1 MVDFFMKQHFQLSKV
16 ATALAVVGGVS
27 LFGNSA
33 MAATSTPLAGQNISN
48 VATAT
53 YTDNTNTERVVTS
66 NVVKTLVAQVGSFTL
81 VQSNERQTAANSSVS
96 FPHILTNTGNGTD
109 SFTLKIANDT
119 GTFDWAS
126 YNVYVDRNQDGIA
139 DNDVALTETTA
150 IELAAGESIGLVV
163 VAKTPLAA
171 TASQYDSLTLTAT
184 AKTAA
189 LYDTGKETAS
199 NIDKATIITGAVIEI
214 KKEASVST
222 IGANGY
228 ITYTLTFQN
237 KGTAAATSDVI
248 IYDVLPSNVTF
259 DTSTVPD
266 AKLVAY
272 YNGSSTALNPGNTDA
287 DGFYFKTRSDKK
299 EAFTFNAGKLAAG
312 STGKLT
318 FTVKVKN
325 AAENGE
331 KITNTAYADTDGY
344 TSGTN
349 TPLTPDNVPTVPP
362 TTTDTTLVPS
372 NPNNVTVLGT
382 TSHSINDDASV
393 SWIDNNIPTGSAAG
407 IDDQVHAV
415 AVQGQAIVF
424 GNNTTDGDVIYV
436 HNSGTTTDSYNLS
449 VATELGSSL
458 PAGSIIEILKAD
470 GKTPVTDNNTGPIA
484 AGGSLKFVVR
494 VTLPTSGTVDAGT
507 KLTMTSA
514 SVSNSSNK
522 DTISL
527 VVDSFTKSA
536 VDLIHNKGTTSSP
549 VYVGDGQKSSTGVPD
564 TALVPG
570 TSKQLDVTIKNTG
583 GTPDNYNITV
593 EGVPTGWTAELFGK
607 DASGNCTNTKVT
619 NSGTI
624 ANGSTGSYCLVVT
637 VPDGTPATNIPA
649 TITVKISSPST
660 GTSDEIGFNLTIAE
674 QRAISFTPDR
684 QGQLA
689 PGGSIIYSHTLT
701 NIGNVTEAD
710 GSKTLNFALPT
721 PSAGETVTVYVDVN
735 GNGILDTNELVTG
748 TGTGTLNSILQNAKF
763 DPSKL
768 AGLQQGESVTVYVK
782 VEAAATAT
790 AGQSYTS
797 TVQIN
802 PETGATLGSN
812 SILSITDRTVINLGS
827 VRLEKLQVAADCT
840 VTPTDSEY
848 TGNLQNAKPGQCVFY
863 KVTATNQGNADA
875 TAVMINDAVPAYT
888 TYKVGSVARDPSTQ
902 GAAPTETSGNVSY
915 NVGTLIP
922 GAYATL
928 KFAVT
933 VDKATP

>member
-1 MVDFFMKQHFQLSKV
+1 MKQHFQLSKV
-16 ATALAVVGGVS
+16 AAALAVAGGVS
-27 LFGNSA
+27 LFGSSA
-33 MAATSTPLAGQNISN
+33 MAAASTPLAGQNISN

-53 YTDNTNTERVVTS
+53 YTDNTQTERVVTS

-109 SFTLKIANDT
+109 SFKLSIANDA

-126 YNVYVDRNQDGIA
+126 YNVYIDRNQDGIA
-139 DNDVALTETTA
+139 DDGAAALTPTTA

-171 TASQYDSLTLTAT
+171 TAGQNDSLILTAT
-184 AKTAA
+184 ATTTA
-189 LYDTGKETAS
+189 LYDAGKNTVS
-199 NIDKATIITGAVIEI
+199 NTDKATIITGAVIEI

-259 DTSTVPD
+259 ADTAD
-266 AKLVAY
+266 GKLTAH
-272 YNGSSTALNPGNTDA
+272 YNGSTSALTRDGTDSDKFA
-287 DGFYFKTRSDKK
+287 YVSSGRSDAK

-325 AAENGE
+325 AAADGE
-331 KITNTAYADTDGY
+331 KITNTAYADTDGF
-344 TSGTN
+344 TPGTN
-349 TPLTPDNVPTVPP
+349 TPLTPDNVPSAPP
-362 TTTDTTLVPS
+362 VTTDTTLVPS
-372 NPNNVTVLGT
+372 NPNNVTVVGT
-382 TSHSINDDASV
+382 TAHSINDDAST
-393 SWIDNNIPTGSAAG
+393 SWIDNNVPAGSAAG

-415 AVQGQAIVF
+415 ASQGQAIVF
-424 GNNTTDGDVIYV
+424 GNNAAGGDVIYV
-436 HNSGTTTDSYNLS
+436 HNSGTTADSYNLS
-449 VATELGSSL
+449 VAAATGSSL

-470 GKTPVTDNNTGPIA
+470 GKTPVTDNNTGPIE

-494 VTLPTSGTVDAGT
+494 VTLPTSGTVAAGT
-507 KLTMTSA
+507 KLTMTST

-527 VVDSFTKSA
+527 VVDLFTKSA
-536 VDLIHNKGTTSSP
+536 VDLVHNTGTAGSP
-549 VYVGDGQKSSTGVPD
+549 VYVGDGLNSSTGVPD

-583 GTPDNYNITV
+583 GTPDNYNLAV

-624 ANGSTGSYCLVVT
+624 ANGGAGSYCLVVT
-637 VPDGTPATNIPA
+637 APDGTPAKNIPE

-660 GTSDEIGFNLTIAE
+660 GSNDSIGFKLMVAE

-701 NIGNVTEAD
+701 NIGNVAEAA
-710 GSKTLNFALPT
+710 GGKTLNFALPT
-721 PSAGETVTVYVDVN
+721 PAAGETVTVYVDADGDGV
-735 GNGILDTNELVTG
+735 LDAEELVSTAAG
-748 TGTGTLNSILQNAKF
+748 HSLNEILQNAKF
-763 DPSKL
+763 DKAGL

-797 TVQIN
+797 TVQIQ
-802 PETGATLGSN
+802 PEVGATLGSN

-827 VRLEKLQVAADCT
+827 VRLEKFQFAADCT
-840 VTPTDSEY
+840 ATPADADY
-848 TGNLQNAKPGQCVFY
+848 TVNLQNAKPGQCVFY

-875 TAVMINDAVPAYT
+875 TAVVINDAVPAYT
-888 TYKVGSVARDPSTQ
+888 KYKGGSVAREPAAQ
-902 GAAPTETSGNVSY
+902 GTAPTEANGNVNY
-915 NVGTLIP
+915 NVGTLTP
-922 GAYATL
+922 SASATL

-933 VDKATP
+933 VDKAAP

>member
-1 MVDFFMKQHFQLSKV
+1 MKQHFQLSKV
-16 ATALAVVGGVS
+16 AAALAVAGGVS
-27 LFGNSA
+27 LFGSSA
-33 MAATSTPLAGQNISN
+33 MAAASTPLAGQNISN

-53 YTDNTNTERVVTS
+53 YTDNTQTERVVTS

-109 SFTLKIANDT
+109 SFKLSIANDAS
-119 GTFDWAS
+119 GSFDWAS
-126 YNVYVDRNQDGIA
+126 YNVYIDRNQDGIA
-139 DNDVALTETTA
+139 DDGAAALTPTTA

-171 TASQYDSLTLTAT
+171 TAGQNDSLILTAT
-184 AKTAA
+184 ATAA
-189 LYDTGKETAS
+189 LYDAGKNTVS
-199 NIDKATIITGAVIEI
+199 NTDKATIITGAVIEI

-259 DTSTVPD
+259 ADTADS
-266 AKLVAY
+266 KLTAH
-272 YNGSSTALNPGNTDA
+272 YNGSTSALTR
-287 DGFYFKTRSDKK
+287 DGIDSDKFAYVSSGRSDAK

-325 AAENGE
+325 AAADGE
-331 KITNTAYADTDGY
+331 KITNTAYADTDGF

-349 TPLTPDNVPTVPP
+349 TPLTPDNVPSAPP
-362 TTTDTTLVPS
+362 VTTDTTLVPS
-372 NPNNVTVLGT
+372 NPNNVTVVGT
-382 TSHSINDDASV
+382 TAHSINDDAST
-393 SWIDNNIPTGSAAG
+393 SWIDNNVPAGSAAG

-415 AVQGQAIVF
+415 ASQGQAIVF
-424 GNNTTDGDVIYV
+424 GNNAAGGDVIYV
-436 HNSGTTTDSYNLS
+436 HNSGTTADSYNLS
-449 VATELGSSL
+449 VAAAAGSSL

-470 GKTPVTDNNTGPIA
+470 GKTPVTDNNTGPIE

-494 VTLPTSGTVDAGT
+494 VTLPTSGTVADGT
-507 KLTMTSA
+507 TLTMTST

-527 VVDSFTKSA
+527 VVDLFTKSA
-536 VDLIHNKGTTSSP
+536 VDLVHNTGTAGSP
-549 VYVGDGQKSSTGVPD
+549 VYVGDGLNSSTGVPD

-583 GTPDNYNITV
+583 GTPDNYNLAV

-624 ANGSTGSYCLVVT
+624 ANGGAGSYCLVVT
-637 VPDGTPATNIPA
+637 APDGTPAKNIPE

-660 GTSDEIGFNLTIAE
+660 GSNDSIGFKLMVAE

-701 NIGNVTEAD
+701 NIGNVAEAA
-710 GSKTLNFALPT
+710 GGKTLNFALPT
-721 PSAGETVTVYVDVN
+721 PAAGETVTVYVDADGDGV
-735 GNGILDTNELVTG
+735 LDAEELVSTAAG
-748 TGTGTLNSILQNAKF
+748 HSLNEILQNAKF
-763 DPSKL
+763 DKAGL

-797 TVQIN
+797 TVQIQ
-802 PETGATLGSN
+802 PEVGATLGSN

-827 VRLEKLQVAADCT
+827 VRLEKFQFAADCT
-840 VTPTDSEY
+840 ATPADADY
-848 TGNLQNAKPGQCVFY
+848 TVNLQNAKPGQCVFY

-875 TAVMINDAVPAYT
+875 TAVVINDAVPAYT
-888 TYKVGSVARDPSTQ
+888 KYKGGSVAREPAAQ
-902 GAAPTETSGNVSY
+902 GTAPTEANGNVNY
-915 NVGTLIP
+915 NVGTLTP
-922 GAYATL
+922 SASATL

-933 VDKATP
+933 VDKAAP

>member
-1 MVDFFMKQHFQLSKV
+1 MKQHFQLSKV
-16 ATALAVVGGVS
+16 AAALAVAGGVS
-27 LFGNSA
+27 LFGSSA
-33 MAATSTPLAGQNISN
+33 MAAASTPLAGQNISN

-53 YTDNTNTERVVTS
+53 YTDNTQTERVVTS

-109 SFTLKIANDT
+109 SFKLSIANDA

-126 YNVYVDRNQDGIA
+126 YNVYIDRNQDGIA
-139 DNDVALTETTA
+139 DDGAAALTPTTA

-171 TASQYDSLTLTAT
+171 TAGQNDSLILTAT
-184 AKTAA
+184 ATTTA
-189 LYDTGKETAS
+189 LYDAGKNTVS
-199 NIDKATIITGAVIEI
+199 NTDKATIITGAVIEI

-259 DTSTVPD
+259 ADTAD
-266 AKLVAY
+266 GKLTAH
-272 YNGSSTALNPGNTDA
+272 YNGSTSALTRDGTDSDKFA
-287 DGFYFKTRSDKK
+287 YVSSGRSDAK

-325 AAENGE
+325 AAADGE
-331 KITNTAYADTDGY
+331 KITNTAYADTDGF
-344 TSGTN
+344 TPGTN
-349 TPLTPDNVPTVPP
+349 TPLTPDNVPSAPP
-362 TTTDTTLVPS
+362 VTTDTTLVPS
-372 NPNNVTVLGT
+372 NPNNVTVVGT
-382 TSHSINDDASV
+382 TAHSINDDASI
-393 SWIDNNIPTGSAAG
+393 SWIDNNVPAGSAAG

-415 AVQGQAIVF
+415 ASQGQAIVF
-424 GNNTTDGDVIYV
+424 GNNAAGGDVIYV
-436 HNSGTTTDSYNLS
+436 HNSGTTADSYNLS
-449 VATELGSSL
+449 VAAATGSSL

-470 GKTPVTDNNTGPIA
+470 GKTPVTDNNTGPIE

-494 VTLPTSGTVDAGT
+494 VTLPTSGTVAAGT
-507 KLTMTSA
+507 KLTMTST

-527 VVDSFTKSA
+527 VVDLFTKSA
-536 VDLIHNKGTTSSP
+536 VDLVHNTGTAGSP
-549 VYVGDGQKSSTGVPD
+549 VYVGDGLNSSTGVPD

-583 GTPDNYNITV
+583 GTPDNYNLAV

-624 ANGSTGSYCLVVT
+624 ANGGAGSYCLVVT
-637 VPDGTPATNIPA
+637 APDGTPATSIPE

-660 GTSDEIGFNLTIAE
+660 GSNDSIGFKLMVAE

-701 NIGNVTEAD
+701 NIGNVAEAA
-710 GSKTLNFALPT
+710 GGKTLNFALPT
-721 PSAGETVTVYVDVN
+721 PAAGETVTVYVDADGDGV
-735 GNGILDTNELVTG
+735 LDAEELVSTAAG
-748 TGTGTLNSILQNAKF
+748 HSLNEILQNAKF
-763 DPSKL
+763 DKAGL

-797 TVQIN
+797 TVQIQ
-802 PETGATLGSN
+802 PEVGAALGSN

-827 VRLEKLQVAADCT
+827 VRLEKFQFAADCT
-840 VTPTDSEY
+840 ATPADADY
-848 TGNLQNAKPGQCVFY
+848 TVNLQNAKPGQCVFY

-875 TAVMINDAVPAYT
+875 TAVVINDAVPAYT
-888 TYKVGSVARDPSTQ
+888 KYKGGSVAREPVAQ
-902 GAAPTETSGNVSY
+902 GTAPTEANGNVNY
-915 NVGTLIP
+915 NVGTLTP
-922 GAYATL
+922 GASATL

-933 VDKATP
+933 VDKAAP

>member
-1 MVDFFMKQHFQLSKV
+1 MKQHFQLSKV
-16 ATALAVVGGVS
+16 AAALAVAGGVS
-27 LFGNSA
+27 LFGSSA
-33 MAATSTPLAGQNISN
+33 IAAAYTPLAGQNISN

-53 YTDNTNTERVVTS
+53 YTDNTQTERVVTS

-109 SFTLKIANDT
+109 SFKLSIANDA

-126 YNVYVDRNQDGIA
+126 YNVYIDRNQDGIA
-139 DNDVALTETTA
+139 DDGAAALTPTTA

-171 TASQYDSLTLTAT
+171 TAGQNDSLILTAT
-184 AKTAA
+184 ATTTA
-189 LYDTGKETAS
+189 LYDAGKNTVS
-199 NIDKATIITGAVIEI
+199 NTDKATIITGAVIEI

-259 DTSTVPD
+259 ADTAD
-266 AKLVAY
+266 GKLTAH
-272 YNGSSTALNPGNTDA
+272 YNGSTSALTRDGTDSDKFA
-287 DGFYFKTRSDKK
+287 YVSSGRSDAK

-325 AAENGE
+325 AAADGE
-331 KITNTAYADTDGY
+331 KITNTAYADTDGF
-344 TSGTN
+344 TPGTN
-349 TPLTPDNVPTVPP
+349 TPLTPDNVPSAPP
-362 TTTDTTLVPS
+362 VTTDTTLVPS
-372 NPNNVTVLGT
+372 NPNNVTVVGT
-382 TSHSINDDASV
+382 TAHSINDDAST
-393 SWIDNNIPTGSAAG
+393 SWIDNNVPAGSAAG

-415 AVQGQAIVF
+415 ASQGQAIVF
-424 GNNTTDGDVIYV
+424 GNNAAGGDVIYV
-436 HNSGTTTDSYNLS
+436 HNSGTTADSYNLS
-449 VATELGSSL
+449 VAAAAGSSL

-470 GKTPVTDNNTGPIA
+470 GKTPVTDNNTGPIE

-494 VTLPTSGTVDAGT
+494 VTLPTSGTVAAGT
-507 KLTMTSA
+507 TLTMTST

-527 VVDSFTKSA
+527 VVDLFTKSA
-536 VDLIHNKGTTSSP
+536 VDLVHNTGTAGSP
-549 VYVGDGQKSSTGVPD
+549 VYVGDGLNSSTGVPD

-583 GTPDNYNITV
+583 GTPDNYNLAV

-624 ANGSTGSYCLVVT
+624 ANGGAGSYCLVVT
-637 VPDGTPATNIPA
+637 APDGTPATSIPE

-660 GTSDEIGFNLTIAE
+660 GSNDSIGFKLMVAE

-701 NIGNVTEAD
+701 NIGNVAEAA
-710 GSKTLNFALPT
+710 GGKTLNFALPT
-721 PSAGETVTVYVDVN
+721 PAAGETVTVYVDADGDGV
-735 GNGILDTNELVTG
+735 LDAEELVSTAAG
-748 TGTGTLNSILQNAKF
+748 HSLNEILQNAKF
-763 DPSKL
+763 DKAGL

-797 TVQIN
+797 TVQIQ
-802 PETGATLGSN
+802 PEVGATLGSN

-827 VRLEKLQVAADCT
+827 VRLEKFQFAADCT
-840 VTPTDSEY
+840 ATPADADY
-848 TGNLQNAKPGQCVFY
+848 TVNLQNAKPGQCVFY

-875 TAVMINDAVPAYT
+875 TAVVINDAVPAYT
-888 TYKVGSVARDPSTQ
+888 KYKGGSVAREPAAQ
-902 GAAPTETSGNVSY
+902 GTAPTEANGNVNY
-915 NVGTLIP
+915 NVGTLTP
-922 GAYATL
+922 GASATL

-933 VDKATP
+933 VDKAAP

>member
-1 MVDFFMKQHFQLSKV
+1 MKQRFQLSKI

-27 LFGNSA
+27 FFGSSA

-109 SFTLKIANDT
+109 SFTLNITNDA

-126 YNVYVDRNQDGIA
+126 YNVYIDRNQDGIA
-139 DNDVALTETTA
+139 DDGAAALTSTTA

-171 TASQYDSLTLTAT
+171 TAGQNDSLILTAT
-184 AKTAA
+184 AKTTA
-189 LYDTGKETAS
+189 LYDAGKNTAS
-199 NIDKATIITGAVIEI
+199 NTDKATIITGAVIEI

-272 YNGSSTALNPGNTDA
+272 YNGSSTALNPGNADA
-287 DGFYFKTRSDKK
+287 DGFYFKTRSDAK

-312 STGKLT
+312 STGKLS

-325 AAENGE
+325 AAANGE
-331 KITNTAYADTDGY
+331 KITNTAYADTDGF
-344 TSGTN
+344 TPGTN
-349 TPLTPDNVPTVPP
+349 TPLTPDNVPSVPP
-362 TTTDTTLVPS
+362 VTTDTTLVPS
-372 NPNNVTVLGT
+372 NPNNVTVVGT
-382 TSHSINDDASV
+382 TAHSINDDASV
-393 SWIDNNIPTGSAAG
+393 SWTDNNVPAGSAAG
-407 IDDQVHAV
+407 IDDQVHA
-415 AVQGQAIVF
+415 AAAQGQAIVF
-424 GNNTTDGDVIYV
+424 GNNATGGDVIYV
-436 HNSGTTTDSYNLS
+436 HNSGTTADSYNLS
-449 VATELGSSL
+449 VAAAAGSSL

-470 GKTPVTDNNTGPIA
+470 GKTPVTDNNTGPIE

-494 VTLPTSGTVDAGT
+494 VTLPTSGTVVPGT
-507 KLTMTSA
+507 KLIMTSA
-514 SVSNSSNK
+514 SVSNGSNK

-536 VDLIHNKGTTSSP
+536 VDLVHNKGTAALP
-549 VYVGDGQKSSTGVPD
+549 DYVGDGQNSSTGVPD

-570 TSKQLDVTIKNTG
+570 TSKPLDVTIKNTG
-583 GTPDNYNITV
+583 GTPDNYNIAV

-624 ANGSTGSYCLVVT
+624 ANGGTGSYCLVVT
-637 VPDGTPATNIPA
+637 APNGTPATNIPE

-660 GTSDEIGFNLTIAE
+660 GSNDSIGFKLTIAE

-689 PGGSIIYSHTLT
+689 PGGSIIYSHTLS
-701 NIGNVTEAD
+701 NIGNVAEAA
-710 GSKTLNFALPT
+710 GGKTLNFALPT
-721 PSAGETVTVYVDVN
+721 PAAGETVTVYVDADGDGV
-735 GNGILDTNELVTG
+735 LDAEELVSTATG
-748 TGTGTLNSILQNAKF
+748 HSLNEILQNAKF
-763 DPSKL
+763 DKNGL

-797 TVQIN
+797 TVQIQ
-802 PETGATLGSN
+802 PEAGAVLGSN

-827 VRLEKLQVAADCT
+827 VRLEKFQFAADCT
-840 VTPTDSEY
+840 AVPADADY
-848 TGNLQNAKPGQCVFY
+848 TINLQNAKPGQCVFY
-863 KVTATNQGNADA
+863 KVTATNQGNAGA
-875 TAVMINDAVPAYT
+875 TAVVINDAVPAYT
-888 TYKVGSVARDPSTQ
+888 TYKTGSIARDPVTQ
-902 GAAPTETSGNVSY
+902 GTAPTEAGGNVNY
-915 NVGTLIP
+915 NVGTLTP
-922 GAYATL
+922 GASATL

-933 VDKATP
+933 VDKATTP

>member
-1 MVDFFMKQHFQLSKV
+1 MKQHFQLSKV
-16 ATALAVVGGVS
+16 AAALAVAGGVS
-27 LFGNSA
+27 LFGSSA
-33 MAATSTPLAGQNISN
+33 MAAASTPLAGQNISN
-48 VATAT
+48 VAAAT
-53 YTDNTNTERVVTS
+53 YTDNTQTERVVIS

-109 SFTLKIANDT
+109 SFKLSIANDA

-126 YNVYVDRNQDGIA
+126 YNVYIDRNQDGIA
-139 DNDVALTETTA
+139 DDGAAALTPTTA

-171 TASQYDSLTLTAT
+171 TAGQNDSLILTAT
-184 AKTAA
+184 ATTTA
-189 LYDTGKETAS
+189 LYDAGKNTVS
-199 NIDKATIITGAVIEI
+199 NTDKATIITGAVIEI

-259 DTSTVPD
+259 ADTAD
-266 AKLVAY
+266 GKLTAH
-272 YNGSSTALNPGNTDA
+272 YNGSTSALTRDGTDSDKFA
-287 DGFYFKTRSDKK
+287 YVSSGRSDAK

-325 AAENGE
+325 AAADGE
-331 KITNTAYADTDGY
+331 KITNTAYADTDGF
-344 TSGTN
+344 TPGTN
-349 TPLTPDNVPTVPP
+349 TPLTPDNVPSAPP
-362 TTTDTTLVPS
+362 VTTDTTLVPS
-372 NPNNVTVLGT
+372 NPNNVTVVGT
-382 TSHSINDDASV
+382 TAHSINDDAST
-393 SWIDNNIPTGSAAG
+393 SWIDNNVPAGSAAG

-415 AVQGQAIVF
+415 ASQGQAIVF
-424 GNNTTDGDVIYV
+424 GNNAAGGDVIYV
-436 HNSGTTTDSYNLS
+436 HNSGTTADSYNLS
-449 VATELGSSL
+449 VAAAAGSSL

-470 GKTPVTDNNTGPIA
+470 GKTPVTDNTTGPIE

-494 VTLPTSGTVDAGT
+494 VTLPTSGTVAAGT
-507 KLTMTSA
+507 TLTMTST

-522 DTISL
+522 DTISV
-527 VVDSFTKSA
+527 VVDLFTKSA
-536 VDLIHNKGTTSSP
+536 VDLVHNTGTAGSP
-549 VYVGDGQKSSTGVPD
+549 VYVGDGLNSSTGVPD

-583 GTPDNYNITV
+583 GTPDNYNIAV
-593 EGVPTGWTAELFGK
+593 EGIPTGWTAELFGK

-624 ANGSTGSYCLVVT
+624 ANGGAGSYCLVVT
-637 VPDGTPATNIPA
+637 APDGTPATSIPE

-660 GTSDEIGFNLTIAE
+660 GSNDSIGFKLMVAE

-701 NIGNVTEAD
+701 NIGNVAEAA
-710 GSKTLNFALPT
+710 GGKTLNFALPT
-721 PSAGETVTVYVDVN
+721 PAAGETVTVYVDADGDGV
-735 GNGILDTNELVTG
+735 LDAEELVSTAAG
-748 TGTGTLNSILQNAKF
+748 HSLNEILQNAKF
-763 DPSKL
+763 DKAGL

-797 TVQIN
+797 TVQIQ
-802 PETGATLGSN
+802 PEVGAALGSN

-827 VRLEKLQVAADCT
+827 VRLEKFQFAADCT
-840 VTPTDSEY
+840 ATPADADY
-848 TGNLQNAKPGQCVFY
+848 TVNLQNAKPGQCVFY

-875 TAVMINDAVPAYT
+875 TAVVINDAVPAYT
-888 TYKVGSVARDPSTQ
+888 KYKGGSVAREPVAQ
-902 GAAPTETSGNVSY
+902 GTAPTEANGNVNY
-915 NVGTLIP
+915 NVGTLTP

-933 VDKATP
+933 VDKAAP

>member
-1 MVDFFMKQHFQLSKV
+1 MKQHFQLSKV
-16 ATALAVVGGVS
+16 AAALAVAGGVS
-27 LFGNSA
+27 LFGSSA
-33 MAATSTPLAGQNISN
+33 MAAASTPLAGQNISN

-53 YTDNTNTERVVTS
+53 YTDNTQTERVVTS

-109 SFTLKIANDT
+109 SFKLSIANDT

-126 YNVYVDRNQDGIA
+126 YNVYIDRNQDGIA
-139 DNDVALTETTA
+139 DDGAAALTPTTA

-171 TASQYDSLTLTAT
+171 TAGQNDSLILTAT
-184 AKTAA
+184 ATATA
-189 LYDTGKETAS
+189 LYDAGKNTVS
-199 NIDKATIITGAVIEI
+199 NTDKATIITGAVIEI

-259 DTSTVPD
+259 ANTADS
-266 AKLVAY
+266 KLTAH
-272 YNGSSTALNPGNTDA
+272 YNGSTSALTRDATD
-287 DGFYFKTRSDKK
+287 SDKFAYVSTGRTDSK

-318 FTVKVKN
+318 FTVQVKT
-325 AAENGE
+325 AAADGE
-331 KITNTAYADTDGY
+331 KITNTAYADTDGF
-344 TSGTN
+344 TPDKN
-349 TPLTPDNVPTVPP
+349 TPLTPDNVPSAPP
-362 TTTDTTLVPS
+362 VTTDTTLVPS
-372 NPNNVTVLGT
+372 NPNNVTVVGT
-382 TSHSINDDASV
+382 TAHSINDDKD
-393 SWIDNNIPTGSAAG
+393 SWTDGKYTGSATG

-415 AVQGQAIVF
+415 ASQGQAIVF
-424 GNNTTDGDVIYV
+424 GNNAAGGNVIYV
-436 HNSGTTTDSYNLS
+436 HNSGTTADSYNLS
-449 VATELGSSL
+449 VAAAAGSSL

-470 GKTPVTDNNTGPIA
+470 GKTPVTDNNTGPIE

-494 VTLPTSGTVDAGT
+494 VTLPTSGTVADNT
-507 KLTMTSA
+507 TLTMTST
-514 SVSNSSNK
+514 SVSNSNNK

-536 VDLIHNKGTTSSP
+536 VDLVHNKGTAGSP
-549 VYVGDGQKSSTGVPD
+549 VYVGDGSNSSTGVPD

-583 GTPDNYNITV
+583 GTPDNYNLAV

-607 DASGNCTNTKVT
+607 DASGNCINTKVT

-624 ANGSTGSYCLVVT
+624 ANGGAGSYCLVVT
-637 VPDGTPATNIPA
+637 APDGTPATNIPE

-660 GTSDEIGFNLTIAE
+660 GSNDSIGFKLTVAE

-701 NIGNVTEAD
+701 NIGNVAEAA
-710 GSKTLNFALPT
+710 GGKTLNFALPT
-721 PSAGETVTVYVDVN
+721 PAAGETVTVYVDADGDGV
-735 GNGILDTNELVTG
+735 LDAEELVSTAAG
-748 TGTGTLNSILQNAKF
+748 HSLNEILQNAKF
-763 DPSKL
+763 DKAGL

-797 TVQIN
+797 TVQIQ
-802 PETGATLGSN
+802 PEASAALGSN

-827 VRLEKLQVAADCT
+827 VRLEKFQFAADCT
-840 VTPTDSEY
+840 ATPADAAY
-848 TGNLQNAKPGQCVFY
+848 TVNLQNAKPGQCVFY

-875 TAVMINDAVPAYT
+875 TAVVINDAVPAYT
-888 TYKVGSVARDPSTQ
+888 KYKSGSVAREPVAQ
-902 GAAPTETSGNVSY
+902 GTVPTEANGNVNY
-915 NVGTLIP
+915 NVGTLTP
-922 GAYATL
+922 GTSATL

-933 VDKATP
+933 VDKAAP

>member
-1 MVDFFMKQHFQLSKV
+1 MKQHFQLSKV
-16 ATALAVVGGVS
+16 AAALAVAGGVS
-27 LFGNSA
+27 LFGSSA
-33 MAATSTPLAGQNISN
+33 MAAASTPLAGQNISN

-53 YTDNTNTERVVTS
+53 YTDNTQTERVVTS

-109 SFTLKIANDT
+109 SFKLSIANDA

-126 YNVYVDRNQDGIA
+126 YNVYIDRNQDGIA
-139 DNDVALTETTA
+139 DDGAAALTPTTA

-171 TASQYDSLTLTAT
+171 TAGQNDSLILTAT
-184 AKTAA
+184 ATTTA
-189 LYDTGKETAS
+189 LYDAGKNTVS
-199 NIDKATIITGAVIEI
+199 NTDKATIITGAVIEI

-259 DTSTVPD
+259 ADTAD
-266 AKLVAY
+266 GKLTAH
-272 YNGSSTALNPGNTDA
+272 YNGSTSALTRDGTDSDKFA
-287 DGFYFKTRSDKK
+287 YVSSGRSDAK

-325 AAENGE
+325 AAADGE
-331 KITNTAYADTDGY
+331 KITNTAYADTDGF
-344 TSGTN
+344 TPGTN
-349 TPLTPDNVPTVPP
+349 TPLTPDNVPSAPP
-362 TTTDTTLVPS
+362 VTTDTTLVPS
-372 NPNNVTVLGT
+372 NPNNVTVVGT
-382 TSHSINDDASV
+382 TAHSINDDAST
-393 SWIDNNIPTGSAAG
+393 SWIDNNVPAGSAAG

-415 AVQGQAIVF
+415 ASQGQAIVF
-424 GNNTTDGDVIYV
+424 GNNAAGGDVIYV
-436 HNSGTTTDSYNLS
+436 HNSGTTADSYNLS
-449 VATELGSSL
+449 VAAATGSSL

-470 GKTPVTDNNTGPIA
+470 GKTPVTDNNTGPIE

-494 VTLPTSGTVDAGT
+494 VTLPTSGTVAAGT
-507 KLTMTSA
+507 KLTMTST

-527 VVDSFTKSA
+527 VVDLFTKSA
-536 VDLIHNKGTTSSP
+536 VDLVHNTGTAGSP
-549 VYVGDGQKSSTGVPD
+549 VYVGDGLNSSTGVPD

-583 GTPDNYNITV
+583 GTPDNYNLAV

-624 ANGSTGSYCLVVT
+624 ANGGAGSYCLVVT
-637 VPDGTPATNIPA
+637 APDGTPATSIPE

-660 GTSDEIGFNLTIAE
+660 GSNDSIGFKLMVAE

-701 NIGNVTEAD
+701 NIGNVAEAA
-710 GSKTLNFALPT
+710 GGKTLNFALPT
-721 PSAGETVTVYVDVN
+721 PAAGETVTVYVDADGDGV
-735 GNGILDTNELVTG
+735 LDAEELVSTAAG
-748 TGTGTLNSILQNAKF
+748 HSLNEILQNAKF
-763 DPSKL
+763 DKAGL

-797 TVQIN
+797 TVQIQ
-802 PETGATLGSN
+802 PEVGAALGSN

-827 VRLEKLQVAADCT
+827 VRLEKFQFAADCT
-840 VTPTDSEY
+840 ATPADADY
-848 TGNLQNAKPGQCVFY
+848 TVNLQNAKPGQCVFY

-875 TAVMINDAVPAYT
+875 TAVVINDAVPAYT
-888 TYKVGSVARDPSTQ
+888 KYKGGSVAREPVAQ
-902 GAAPTETSGNVSY
+902 GTAPTEANGNVNY
-915 NVGTLIP
+915 NVGTLTP
-922 GAYATL
+922 GASATL

-933 VDKATP
+933 VDKAAP

>member
-1 MVDFFMKQHFQLSKV
+1 MKQHFQLSKV
-16 ATALAVVGGVS
+16 AAALAVAGGVS
-27 LFGNSA
+27 LFGSSA
-33 MAATSTPLAGQNISN
+33 MAAASTPLAGQNISN

-53 YTDNTNTERVVTS
+53 YTDNTLTERVVTS

-109 SFTLKIANDT
+109 SFKLSIVNDAS
-119 GTFDWAS
+119 GSFDWAS
-126 YNVYVDRNQDGIA
+126 YNVYIDRNQDGIA
-139 DNDVALTETTA
+139 DDGAAALTPTTA

-171 TASQYDSLTLTAT
+171 TAGQNDSLILTAT
-184 AKTAA
+184 ATTTA
-189 LYDTGKETAS
+189 LYDAGKNTAS
-199 NIDKATIITGAVIEI
+199 NTDKATIITGAVIEI

-248 IYDVLPSNVTF
+248 IYDVLPGNVTF
-259 DTSTVPD
+259 ADTAD
-266 AKLVAY
+266 GKLTAH
-272 YNGSSTALNPGNTDA
+272 YNGSTSALTRDGTD
-287 DGFYFKTRSDKK
+287 SDKFAYVSTGRTDSK

-318 FTVKVKN
+318 FTVKVKT
-325 AAENGE
+325 AAANGE
-331 KITNTAYADTDGY
+331 KITNTAYADIDGF
-344 TSGTN
+344 TPDTT
-349 TPLTPDNVPTVPP
+349 TPLTPDNVPSAPP
-362 TTTDTTLVPS
+362 VTTDTTLIPS
-372 NPNNVTVLGT
+372 NPNNVTVVGT
-382 TSHSINDDASV
+382 TAHSINDDKDAS
-393 SWIDNNIPTGSAAG
+393 WTDGKYTGSVLD
-407 IDDQVHAV
+407 IDDKVHA
-415 AVQGQAIVF
+415 AASQGQAIVF
-424 GNNTTDGDVIYV
+424 GNNAAGGDVIYV

-449 VATELGSSL
+449 IAELIKDSL
-458 PAGSIIEILKAD
+458 PPGSIIEILKAD
-470 GKTPVTDNNTGPIA
+470 GKTPVTDNNTGPIE

-494 VTLPTSGTVDAGT
+494 VTLPTSGTVADGT
-507 KLTMTSA
+507 TLTMTST
-514 SVSNSSNK
+514 SVSNSNNK

-536 VDLIHNKGTTSSP
+536 VDLVHNKGTTNLP
-549 VYVGDGQKSSTGVPD
+549 DYVGSGLNSSTGVPD

-570 TSKQLDVTIKNTG
+570 TSQQLDVTIKNTG
-583 GTPDNYNITV
+583 GTPDNYNIAV

-607 DASGNCTNTKVT
+607 DGYGNCTNTKVT

-624 ANGSTGSYCLVVT
+624 ANSGAGSYCLVVT
-637 VPDGTPATNIPA
+637 APDGTPATDIA
-649 TITVKISSPST
+649 KTITVKISSPST
-660 GTSDEIGFNLTIAE
+660 GTNDSIGFDLTVAE

-701 NIGNVTEAD
+701 NIGNVAEAA
-710 GSKTLNFALPT
+710 GGKTLNFALPT
-721 PSAGETVTVYVDVN
+721 PAAGETVTVYVDVN
-735 GNGILDTNELVTG
+735 GDGLLDDVKERVTG
-748 TGTGTLNSILQNAKF
+748 TGAGTLNSILQNAKL
-763 DPSKL
+763 DKAAL

-797 TVQIN
+797 TVQIQ
-802 PETGATLGSN
+802 PEAGATLGSN

-827 VRLEKLQVAADCT
+827 VRLEKFQFAADCT
-840 VTPTDSEY
+840 ATPADADY
-848 TGNLQNAKPGQCVFY
+848 TVNLQNAKPGQCVFY

-875 TAVMINDAVPAYT
+875 TAVAINDAVPAYT
-888 TYKVGSVARDPSTQ
+888 KYKGGSVAREPAAQ
-902 GAAPTETSGNVSY
+902 GTAPTEANGNVNY
-915 NVGTLIP
+915 NVGTLTP
-922 GAYATL
+922 GASATL

-933 VDKATP
+933 VDKAAP

>member
-1 MVDFFMKQHFQLSKV
+1 MKQHFQLSKV
-16 ATALAVVGGVS
+16 AAALAVAGGVS
-27 LFGNSA
+27 LFGSSA
-33 MAATSTPLAGQNISN
+33 MAAASTPLAGQNISN

-53 YTDNTNTERVVTS
+53 YTDNTQTERVVTS

-109 SFTLKIANDT
+109 SFTLKITNDA
-119 GTFDWAS
+119 GSFDWAS
-126 YNVYVDRNQDGIA
+126 SNVYIDRNQDGIA
-139 DNDVALTETTA
+139 DDGAAALASTTA

-171 TASQYDSLTLTAT
+171 TAGQNDSLILTAT
-184 AKTAA
+184 AATTA
-189 LYDTGKETAS
+189 LYDAGKNTVS
-199 NIDKATIITGAVIEI
+199 NTDKATIITGAVIEI

-259 DTSTVPD
+259 ADTAD
-266 AKLVAY
+266 GKLTAH
-272 YNGSSTALNPGNTDA
+272 YNGSTSALTRDGTDSDKFA
-287 DGFYFKTRSDKK
+287 YVSSGRSDAK

-325 AAENGE
+325 AAADGE
-331 KITNTAYADTDGY
+331 KITNTAYADTDGF
-344 TSGTN
+344 TPGTN
-349 TPLTPDNVPTVPP
+349 TPLTPDNVPSAPP
-362 TTTDTTLVPS
+362 VTTDTTLVPS
-372 NPNNVTVLGT
+372 NPNNVTVVGT
-382 TSHSINDDASV
+382 TAHSINDDASV
-393 SWIDNNIPTGSAAG
+393 SWIDNNVPAGSAAG
-407 IDDQVHAV
+407 IDDQVHA
-415 AVQGQAIVF
+415 AASQGQAIVF
-424 GNNTTDGDVIYV
+424 GNNAVGGDVIYV
-436 HNSGTTTDSYNLS
+436 HNSGTTADSYNLS
-449 VATELGSSL
+449 VAAAAGSSL

-470 GKTPVTDNNTGPIA
+470 GKTPVTDNNTGPIE

-494 VTLPTSGTVDAGT
+494 VTLPTSGTVADNT
-507 KLTMTSA
+507 TLTMTSS

-536 VDLIHNKGTTSSP
+536 VDLVHNKGTTSSP
-549 VYVGDGQKSSTGVPD
+549 DYVGSGLNSSTDVPD

-583 GTPDNYNITV
+583 GTPDNYNIAV
-593 EGVPTGWTAELFGK
+593 EGVPTGWTAEVFGK
-607 DASGNCTNTKVT
+607 DGSGNCTNTKVT

-624 ANGSTGSYCLVVT
+624 ANGGAGSYCLVVT
-637 VPDGTPATNIPA
+637 APDGTPATIAPE

-660 GTSDEIGFNLTIAE
+660 GTNDSIGFDLTVAE

-701 NIGNVTEAD
+701 NIGNVAEAA
-710 GSKTLNFALPT
+710 GGKTLNFALPT
-721 PSAGETVTVYVDVN
+721 PAAGETVTVYVDVN
-735 GNGILDTNELVTG
+735 GDGLLDDVKERVTG
-748 TGTGTLNSILQNAKF
+748 TGAGTLNSILQNAKL
-763 DPSKL
+763 DKAAL

-797 TVQIN
+797 TVQIQ
-802 PETGATLGSN
+802 PEAGATLGSN

-827 VRLEKLQVAADCT
+827 VRLEKFQFAADCT
-840 VTPTDSEY
+840 ATPADADY
-848 TGNLQNAKPGQCVFY
+848 TVNLQNAKPGQCVFY

-875 TAVMINDAVPAYT
+875 TAVAINDAVPAYT
-888 TYKVGSVARDPSTQ
+888 KYKGGSVAREPAAQ
-902 GAAPTETSGNVSY
+902 GTAPTEANGNVNY
-915 NVGTLIP
+915 NVGTLTP
-922 GAYATL
+922 GASATL

-933 VDKATP
+933 VDKAAP

>member
-1 MVDFFMKQHFQLSKV
+1 MKQHFQLSKV
-16 ATALAVVGGVS
+16 AAALAVAGGVS
-27 LFGNSA
+27 LFGSSA
-33 MAATSTPLAGQNISN
+33 MAAASTPLAGQNISN

-53 YTDNTNTERVVTS
+53 YTDNTQTERVVTS

-109 SFTLKIANDT
+109 SFKLSIANDA

-126 YNVYVDRNQDGIA
+126 YNVYIDRNQDGIA
-139 DNDVALTETTA
+139 DDGAAALTPTTA
-150 IELAAGESIGLVV
+150 IELASGESIGLVV

-171 TASQYDSLTLTAT
+171 TAGQNDSLILTAT
-184 AKTAA
+184 ATTTA
-189 LYDTGKETAS
+189 LYDAGKNTVS
-199 NIDKATIITGAVIEI
+199 NTDKATIITGAVIEI

-259 DTSTVPD
+259 ADTAD
-266 AKLVAY
+266 GKLTAH
-272 YNGSSTALNPGNTDA
+272 YNGSTSALTRDGTDSDKFA
-287 DGFYFKTRSDKK
+287 YVSSGRSDAK

-325 AAENGE
+325 AAADGE
-331 KITNTAYADTDGY
+331 KITNTAYADTDGF
-344 TSGTN
+344 TPGTN
-349 TPLTPDNVPTVPP
+349 TPLTPDNVPSAPP
-362 TTTDTTLVPS
+362 VTTDTTLVPS
-372 NPNNVTVLGT
+372 NPNNVTVVGT
-382 TSHSINDDASV
+382 TAHSINDDAST
-393 SWIDNNIPTGSAAG
+393 SWIDNNVPAGSAAG

-415 AVQGQAIVF
+415 ASQGQAIVF
-424 GNNTTDGDVIYV
+424 GNNAAGGDVIYV
-436 HNSGTTTDSYNLS
+436 HNSGTTADSYNLS
-449 VATELGSSL
+449 VAAAAGSSL

-470 GKTPVTDNNTGPIA
+470 GKTPVTDNNTGPIE

-494 VTLPTSGTVDAGT
+494 VTLPTSGTVAAGT
-507 KLTMTSA
+507 KLTMTST

-527 VVDSFTKSA
+527 VVDLFTKSA
-536 VDLIHNKGTTSSP
+536 VDLVHNTGTAGSP
-549 VYVGDGQKSSTGVPD
+549 VYVGDGLNSSTGVPD

-583 GTPDNYNITV
+583 GTPDNYNLAV
-593 EGVPTGWTAELFGK
+593 EGIPTGWTAELFGK

-624 ANGSTGSYCLVVT
+624 ANGGAGSYCLVVT
-637 VPDGTPATNIPA
+637 APDGTPATSIPE

-660 GTSDEIGFNLTIAE
+660 GSNDSIGFKLMVAE

-701 NIGNVTEAD
+701 NIGNVAEAA
-710 GSKTLNFALPT
+710 GGKTLNFALPT
-721 PSAGETVTVYVDVN
+721 PAAGETVTVYVDADGDGV
-735 GNGILDTNELVTG
+735 LDAEELVSTAAG
-748 TGTGTLNSILQNAKF
+748 HSLNEILQNAKF
-763 DPSKL
+763 DKAGL

-797 TVQIN
+797 TVQIQ
-802 PETGATLGSN
+802 PEAGATLGSN

-827 VRLEKLQVAADCT
+827 VRLEKFQFAADCT
-840 VTPTDSEY
+840 ATPADADY
-848 TGNLQNAKPGQCVFY
+848 TVNLQNAKPGQCVFY

-875 TAVMINDAVPAYT
+875 TAVVINDAVPAYT
-888 TYKVGSVARDPSTQ
+888 KYKGGSVAREPVAQ
-902 GAAPTETSGNVSY
+902 GTAPTEANGNVNY
-915 NVGTLIP
+915 NVGTLTP
-922 GAYATL
+922 GASATL

-933 VDKATP
+933 VDKAAP

>member
-1 MVDFFMKQHFQLSKV
+1 MKQHFQLSKV
-16 ATALAVVGGVS
+16 AAALAVAGGVS
-27 LFGNSA
+27 LFGSSA
-33 MAATSTPLAGQNISN
+33 MAAASTPLAGQNISN

-53 YTDNTNTERVVTS
+53 YTDNTQTERVVTS

-109 SFTLKIANDT
+109 SFKLSIANDA

-126 YNVYVDRNQDGIA
+126 YNVYIDRNQDGIA
-139 DNDVALTETTA
+139 DDGAAALTPTTA

-171 TASQYDSLTLTAT
+171 TAGQNDSLILTAT
-184 AKTAA
+184 ATTTA
-189 LYDTGKETAS
+189 LYDAGKNTVS
-199 NIDKATIITGAVIEI
+199 NTDKATIITGAVIEI

-259 DTSTVPD
+259 ADTAD
-266 AKLVAY
+266 GKLTAH
-272 YNGSSTALNPGNTDA
+272 YNGSTSALTRDGTDSDKFA
-287 DGFYFKTRSDKK
+287 YVSSGRSDAK

-325 AAENGE
+325 AAADGE
-331 KITNTAYADTDGY
+331 KITNTAYADTDGF
-344 TSGTN
+344 TPGTN
-349 TPLTPDNVPTVPP
+349 TPLTPDNVPSAPP
-362 TTTDTTLVPS
+362 VTTDTTLVPS
-372 NPNNVTVLGT
+372 NPNNVTVVGT
-382 TSHSINDDASV
+382 TAHSINDDASI
-393 SWIDNNIPTGSAAG
+393 SWIDNNVPAGSAAG

-415 AVQGQAIVF
+415 ASQGQAIVF
-424 GNNTTDGDVIYV
+424 GNNAAGGDVIYV
-436 HNSGTTTDSYNLS
+436 HNSGTTADSYNLS
-449 VATELGSSL
+449 VAAATGSSL

-470 GKTPVTDNNTGPIA
+470 GKTPVTDNNTGPIE

-494 VTLPTSGTVDAGT
+494 VTLPTSGTVAAGT
-507 KLTMTSA
+507 KLTMTST

-527 VVDSFTKSA
+527 VVDLFTKSA
-536 VDLIHNKGTTSSP
+536 VDLVHNTGTAGSP
-549 VYVGDGQKSSTGVPD
+549 VYVGDGLNSSTGVPD

-583 GTPDNYNITV
+583 GTPDNYNLAV

-624 ANGSTGSYCLVVT
+624 ANGGTGSYCLVVT
-637 VPDGTPATNIPA
+637 APDGTPATSIPE

-660 GTSDEIGFNLTIAE
+660 GSNDSIGFKLMVAE

-701 NIGNVTEAD
+701 NIGNVAEAA
-710 GSKTLNFALPT
+710 GGKTLNFALPT
-721 PSAGETVTVYVDVN
+721 PAAGETVTVYVDADGDGV
-735 GNGILDTNELVTG
+735 LDAEELVSTAAG
-748 TGTGTLNSILQNAKF
+748 HSLNEILQNAKF
-763 DPSKL
+763 DKAGL

-797 TVQIN
+797 TVQIQ
-802 PETGATLGSN
+802 PEVGATLGSN

-827 VRLEKLQVAADCT
+827 VRLEKFQFAADCT
-840 VTPTDSEY
+840 ATPADADY
-848 TGNLQNAKPGQCVFY
+848 TVNLQNAKPGQCVFY

-875 TAVMINDAVPAYT
+875 TAVVINDAVPAYT
-888 TYKVGSVARDPSTQ
+888 KYKGGSVAREPVAQ
-902 GAAPTETSGNVSY
+902 GTAPTEANGNVNY
-915 NVGTLIP
+915 NVGTLTP
-922 GAYATL
+922 GASATL

-933 VDKATP
+933 VDKAAP

>member
-1 MVDFFMKQHFQLSKV
+1 MKQHFQLSKV
-16 ATALAVVGGVS
+16 AAALAVAGGVS
-27 LFGNSA
+27 LFGSSA
-33 MAATSTPLAGQNISN
+33 MAAASTPLAGQNISN

-53 YTDNTNTERVVTS
+53 YTDNTQTERVVTS

-109 SFTLKIANDT
+109 SFTLKITNDA
-119 GTFDWAS
+119 GSFDWAS
-126 YNVYVDRNQDGIA
+126 SNVYIDRNQDGIA
-139 DNDVALTETTA
+139 DDGAAALASTTA

-171 TASQYDSLTLTAT
+171 TAGQNDSLILTAT
-184 AKTAA
+184 AATTA
-189 LYDTGKETAS
+189 LYDAGKNTVS
-199 NIDKATIITGAVIEI
+199 NTDKATIITGAVIEI

-259 DTSTVPD
+259 ADMAD
-266 AKLVAY
+266 NKLTAH
-272 YNGSSTALNPGNTDA
+272 YNGSTSALTRDGTD
-287 DGFYFKTRSDKK
+287 SDKFAYVSTGRTDSK

-318 FTVKVKN
+318 FTVKVKT
-325 AAENGE
+325 AAANGE
-331 KITNTAYADTDGY
+331 KITNTAYADTDGF
-344 TSGTN
+344 TPDKT
-349 TPLTPDNVPTVPP
+349 TPLTPDNVPSAPP
-362 TTTDTTLVPS
+362 VTTDTTLVPS
-372 NPNNVTVLGT
+372 NPNNVTVVGT
-382 TSHSINDDASV
+382 TAHSINDDASV
-393 SWIDNNIPTGSAAG
+393 SWIDKNVPADSAVE
-407 IDDQVHAV
+407 IDDKVHA
-415 AVQGQAIVF
+415 AASQGQAIVF
-424 GNNTTDGDVIYV
+424 GNNVAGGDVIYV

-449 VATELGSSL
+449 VAAPINSL
-458 PAGSIIEILKAD
+458 PPGSIIEILKAD
-470 GKTPVTDNNTGPIA
+470 GKTPVTDNNTGPIE

-494 VTLPTSGTVDAGT
+494 VTLPTSGTVADNT
-507 KLTMTSA
+507 TLTMTST

-527 VVDSFTKSA
+527 VIDTFTKSA
-536 VDLIHNKGTTSSP
+536 VDLVHNKGTINSP
-549 VYVGDGQKSSTGVPD
+549 DYVGSGLNSSTDVPG

-583 GTPDNYNITV
+583 GTPDNYNIAV
-593 EGVPTGWTAELFGK
+593 EGVPTGWTAEVFGK
-607 DASGNCTNTKVT
+607 DGSGNCTNTKVT

-624 ANGSTGSYCLVVT
+624 ANGGAGSYCLVVT
-637 VPDGTPATNIPA
+637 APDGTPATSAPE

-660 GTSDEIGFNLTIAE
+660 GTNDSIGFDLTVAE

-701 NIGNVTEAD
+701 NIGNVAEAA
-710 GSKTLNFALPT
+710 GGKTLNFALPT
-721 PSAGETVTVYVDVN
+721 PAAGETVTVYVDADGDGV
-735 GNGILDTNELVTG
+735 LDAEELVSTAAG
-748 TGTGTLNSILQNAKF
+748 HSLNEILQNAKF
-763 DPSKL
+763 DKAGL

-797 TVQIN
+797 TVQIQ
-802 PETGATLGSN
+802 PEAGATLGSN

-827 VRLEKLQVAADCT
+827 VRLEKFQFAADCT
-840 VTPTDSEY
+840 ATPADADY
-848 TGNLQNAKPGQCVFY
+848 TVNLQNAKPGQCVFY

-875 TAVMINDAVPAYT
+875 TAVAINDAVPAYT
-888 TYKVGSVARDPSTQ
+888 KYKGGSVAREPAAQ
-902 GAAPTETSGNVSY
+902 GTAPTEANGNVNY
-915 NVGTLIP
+915 NVGTLTP
-922 GAYATL
+922 GAFATL

-933 VDKATP
+933 VDKAAP

>member
-1 MVDFFMKQHFQLSKV
+1 MKQHFQLSKV
-16 ATALAVVGGVS
+16 AAALAVAGGVS
-27 LFGNSA
+27 LFGSSA

-53 YTDNTNTERVVTS
+53 YTDNTQTERVVTS

-109 SFTLKIANDT
+109 SFTLSIANDA

-126 YNVYVDRNQDGIA
+126 YNVYIDRNQDGIA
-139 DNDVALTETTA
+139 DDGAAALTPTTA

-171 TASQYDSLTLTAT
+171 TAGQNDSLTLTAT
-184 AKTAA
+184 ATTTA
-189 LYDTGKETAS
+189 LYDAGKNTAS
-199 NIDKATIITGAVIEI
+199 NTDKATIITGAVIEI

-248 IYDVLPSNVTF
+248 IYDVLPGNVTF
-259 DTSTVPD
+259 ADTAD
-266 AKLVAY
+266 AKLTAH
-272 YNGSSTALNPGNTDA
+272 YNGSTSALTRDGTDSDKFA
-287 DGFYFKTRSDKK
+287 YVASGRSDAK

-318 FTVKVKN
+318 FTVKVKT
-325 AAENGE
+325 AAANGD
-331 KITNTAYADTDGY
+331 KITNTAYADTDGF
-344 TSGTN
+344 TPGTN
-349 TPLTPDNVPTVPP
+349 TPLTPDNVPSVPP
-362 TTTDTTLVPS
+362 ATPDTSLVPS
-372 NPNNVTVLGT
+372 NPNNVTVVGT
-382 TSHSINDDASV
+382 TAHSINDDASA
-393 SWIDNNIPTGSAAG
+393 SWIDNNVPAGSAAG
-407 IDDQVHAV
+407 IDDQVHTTAS
-415 AVQGQAIVF
+415 QGQAIVF
-424 GNNTTDGDVIYV
+424 GNSATGGDVIYV

-449 VATELGSSL
+449 VAAAAGSSL
-458 PAGSIIEILKAD
+458 PPGSIVEILKAD
-470 GKTPVTDNNTGPIA
+470 GKTPVTDNNTGPIQ

-494 VTLPTSGTVDAGT
+494 VTLPTNGTVADGT
-507 KLTMTSA
+507 TLTMTSA
-514 SVSNSSNK
+514 SASNSSNK

-527 VVDSFTKSA
+527 VVDSFTKSD
-536 VDLIHNKGTTSSP
+536 VDLVHNKGTAGTP
-549 VYVGDGQKSSTGVPD
+549 DYAGGGANSSTGVPE

-570 TSKQLDVTIKNTG
+570 TSTPLDVTIKNTG
-583 GTPDNYNITV
+583 GTPDNYNIAV
-593 EGVPTGWTAELFGK
+593 EGVPTGWTAEVFGK
-607 DASGNCTNTKVT
+607 DAAGKCTNTKVT

-624 ANGSTGSYCLVVT
+624 ANDGAGSYCLVVT
-637 VPDGTPATNIPA
+637 APDGTPATNVPK

-660 GTSDEIGFNLTIAE
+660 GTNDSIGFDLTVAE

-701 NIGNVTEAD
+701 NIGNVAEAD
-710 GSKTLNFALPT
+710 GSKTLNFALPV

-735 GNGILDTNELVTG
+735 GDGLLDEVNERVTG
-748 TGTGTLNSILQNAKF
+748 TGAGTLNSILQNAKF
-763 DPSKL
+763 DASKL

-797 TVQIN
+797 TVQIQ
-802 PETGATLGSN
+802 PEAGAKLGSN

-827 VRLEKLQVAADCT
+827 VRLEKFQFAADCT
-840 VTPTDSEY
+840 ATPADADY
-848 TGNLQNAKPGQCVFY
+848 TVNLQNAKPGQCVFY

-875 TAVMINDAVPAYT
+875 TAVVINDAVPAYT
-888 TYKVGSVARDPSTQ
+888 IYKNGSIARNPLTQGDAPTESGGNVNYKVGTLTP
-902 GAAPTETSGNVSY
+902 GTS
-915 NVGTLIP
+915 
-922 GAYATL
+922 ATL

-933 VDKATP
+933 VDKAAP

>member
-1 MVDFFMKQHFQLSKV
+1 MKQHFQLSKV
-16 ATALAVVGGVS
+16 AAALAVAGGVS
-27 LFGNSA
+27 LFGSSA
-33 MAATSTPLAGQNISN
+33 MAAASTPLAGQNISN

-53 YTDNTNTERVVTS
+53 YTDNTQTERVVTS

-109 SFTLKIANDT
+109 SFKLSIANDA

-126 YNVYVDRNQDGIA
+126 YNVYIDRNQDGIA
-139 DNDVALTETTA
+139 DDGAAALTPTTA
-150 IELAAGESIGLVV
+150 IELASGESIGLVV

-171 TASQYDSLTLTAT
+171 TAGQNDSLILTAT
-184 AKTAA
+184 ATTTA
-189 LYDTGKETAS
+189 LYDAGKNTVS
-199 NIDKATIITGAVIEI
+199 NTDKATIITGAVIEI

-259 DTSTVPD
+259 ADTAD
-266 AKLVAY
+266 GKLTAH
-272 YNGSSTALNPGNTDA
+272 YNGSTSALTRDGTDSDKFA
-287 DGFYFKTRSDKK
+287 YVSSGRSDAK

-325 AAENGE
+325 AAADGE
-331 KITNTAYADTDGY
+331 KITNTAYADTDGF
-344 TSGTN
+344 TPGTN
-349 TPLTPDNVPTVPP
+349 TPLTPDNVPSAPP
-362 TTTDTTLVPS
+362 VTTDTTLVPS
-372 NPNNVTVLGT
+372 NPNNVTVVGT
-382 TSHSINDDASV
+382 TAHSINDDAST
-393 SWIDNNIPTGSAAG
+393 SWIDNNVPAGSAAG

-415 AVQGQAIVF
+415 ASQGQAIVF
-424 GNNTTDGDVIYV
+424 GNNAAGGDVIYV
-436 HNSGTTTDSYNLS
+436 HNSGTTADSYNLS
-449 VATELGSSL
+449 VAAAAGSSL

-470 GKTPVTDNNTGPIA
+470 GKTPVTDNNTGPIE

-494 VTLPTSGTVDAGT
+494 VTLPTSGTVAAGT
-507 KLTMTSA
+507 KLTMTST

-527 VVDSFTKSA
+527 VVDLFTKSA
-536 VDLIHNKGTTSSP
+536 VDLVHNTGTAGSP
-549 VYVGDGQKSSTGVPD
+549 VYVGDGLNSSTGVPD

-583 GTPDNYNITV
+583 GTPDNYNLAV
-593 EGVPTGWTAELFGK
+593 EGIPTGWTAELFGK

-624 ANGSTGSYCLVVT
+624 ANGGAGSYCLVVT
-637 VPDGTPATNIPA
+637 APDGTPATSIPE

-660 GTSDEIGFNLTIAE
+660 GSNDSIGFKLMVAE

-701 NIGNVTEAD
+701 NIGNVAEAA
-710 GSKTLNFALPT
+710 GGKTLNFALPT
-721 PSAGETVTVYVDVN
+721 PAAGETVTVYVDADGDGV
-735 GNGILDTNELVTG
+735 LDAEELVSTAAG
-748 TGTGTLNSILQNAKF
+748 HSLNEILQNAKF
-763 DPSKL
+763 DKAGL

-797 TVQIN
+797 TVQIQ
-802 PETGATLGSN
+802 PEAGATLGSN

-827 VRLEKLQVAADCT
+827 VRLEKFQFAADCT
-840 VTPTDSEY
+840 ATPADADY
-848 TGNLQNAKPGQCVFY
+848 TVNLQNAKPGQCVFY

-875 TAVMINDAVPAYT
+875 TAVVINDAVPAYT
-888 TYKVGSVARDPSTQ
+888 KYKGGSVAREPAAQ
-902 GAAPTETSGNVSY
+902 GTAPTEANGNVNY
-915 NVGTLIP
+915 NVGTLTP
-922 GAYATL
+922 GASATL

-933 VDKATP
+933 VDKAAP